1 MYGLDMKKEKIDSY
15 TLSSVVDYNS
25 RTSLANNDQ
34 IKAQANGSVDS
45 ITSITQKEYD
55 PYEHRN
61 VEHPNTY
68 FGAVVHI
75 IKGSLGTG
83 ILATPRAFKTAGL
96 AVGGVGT
103 ILIGI
108 LCTYN
113 IRLLVSA
120 SHIIC
125 VRTKTPSL
133 DFAESVEA
141 IFQNGPKP
149 VRRWS
154 RFARVF
160 VEIALCLTYF
170 LGIAVIAVF
179 ISESLTKLVSFFH
192 PPAESWHNYFMLALY
207 ILLVFLCQ
215 IRELKHMVPFSF
227 IANVTL
233 VTAFVITLYYMAVK
247 IQEVDISER
256 HLATS
261 IGNIPSYFSTVLFAM
276 EGVGSI
282 MPVEN
287 TMIESKF
294 LGRMGVLNVA
304 MGFVVTCHTFIGFCG
319 YFAFGED
326 THAAITQNLPS
337 DKIPRNLDLTWM
349 SFNIEPIR
357 SSIYQAFYCRRGLAG
372 ISPAQI
378 AQACICSSMFFTFML
393 NHYVPTDILW
403 RHLRTRLAPQKHN
416 VAQTI
421 LRTLTVTFAMS
432 VAAAA
437 GHNLDS
443 LIDLV
448 GAVFFSILGLLV
460 PGVVD
465 ILINWNDWGFCSWKL
480 YKNILMILISLFALV
495 SGSFYAIRS
504 FAK

>member
-337 DKIPRNLDLTWM
+337 DKIP
-349 SFNIEPIR
+349 
-357 SSIYQAFYCRRGLAG
+357 
-372 ISPAQI
+372 AQI